1 MRHSSPLHTP
11 SQDPQ
16 SDLKLLKHEANLGL
30 PVKGFK
36 PTWEEGRPTSL
47 EKADKGRGFLS
58 YERKPLGY
66 RCGKGGGGVS
76 NGWLS
81 AVPACVWGVGRLEGV
96 KSTDISLC
104 SQC

>member
-1 MRHSSPLHTP
+1 MIHHLSSHCDDFLYTSSSCHTLS

-66 RCGKGGGGVS
+66 RYGV
-76 NGWLS
+76 
-81 AVPACVWGVGRLEGV
+81 
-96 KSTDISLC
+96 
-104 SQC
+104 